1 MFICDE
7 VKRDQVI
14 LESIRTRLLKISVRS
29 RSSKQQVS
37 SPDNQQTYLYLD
49 QSKAGWHNR
58 HGADLDLLTPG
69 KTNRLLESETF
80 PGEELDVI
88 LSWLH
93 SDLLKDGEALDLEV
107 WTPFPVSVDRERISP
122 LVEPCTALFC
132 HYAMYKAPKLNSLEL
147 CILQHS
153 SGSRRYPNWY
163 RHKISSEQKD
173 IILQD
178 EKSAASAKG
187 QILFSD
193 EMRDIVLCHEKGKK
207 VKTVGCGHSF
217 SDLACTTDFMISMAR
232 YNRVLKVSLDSVWEE
247 MVLNFGLLYVILL

>member
-1 MFICDE
+1 M
-7 VKRDQVI
+7 KRDQVI

-107 WTPFPVSVDRERISP
+107 WTPFPVSVDRQLGMLATGLMKTVVSF
-122 LVEPCTALFC
+122 PCTR
-132 HYAMYKAPKLNSLEL
+132 
-147 CILQHS
+147 
-153 SGSRRYPNWY
+153 GSRIALRFL
-163 RHKISSEQKD
+163 RLFLTQLIKKISHLSD
-173 IILQD
+173 LL
-178 EKSAASAKG
+178 SLSLSVSLS
-187 QILFSD
+187 LF
-193 EMRDIVLCHEKGKK
+193 I
-207 VKTVGCGHSF
+207 SF
-217 SDLACTTDFMISMAR
+217 SFSLLLRIAQDILP
-232 YNRVLKVSLDSVWEE
+232 LKSTLSPIPPPPPRSLS
-247 MVLNFGLLYVILL
+247 LSPPLPH